1 MIDKL
6 CLVSFS
12 NNADHQNVIY
22 SMYKALKET
31 IDVYTLGII
40 NPKSTIATF
49 EEHNIYCH
57 CPERPG
63 IGRRTFRIDILI
75 ALANKIKKEKITHL
89 YFESQH
95 IWNAALMAL
104 CPQCQKIVAVHDVIP
119 HDGNKAMALS
129 NFITCQMADRIVL
142 RNRMY
147 KDELAKQYNVAERK
161 IHCLDPWRSLASY
174 TKPQYS
180 GVFLYFGRIRKYKG
194 LDIFIKIVASTPEIF
209 YRVVGEPDE
218 ESKVIVNQLKQYS
231 NVTVIDREVS
241 DQEMIEEFEKAD
253 WLVLPYATA
262 TQSGVI
268 VDACLHARPVIA
280 FNVGAI
286 SEQIIEGYNGHLVA
300 ENDVSEFVSTIKKVN
315 SYTQNELDYY
325 SQNAYQ
331 FAKERYSASA
341 AADEFMQI
349 IFDVK

>member
-63 IGRRTFRIDILI
+63 IGKRTFRIDILI

-147 KDELAKQYNVAERK
+147 KDELAKQYNVADRK
-161 IHCLDPWRSLASY
+161 IHCLDLWRSLASY

-194 LDIFIKIVASTPEIF
+194 LDNFIKIVASTPEIF
-209 YRVVGEPDE
+209 YRVVGKPDE
-218 ESKVIVNQLKQYS
+218 ESKVLVNQLKQYS

-241 DQEMIEEFEKAD
+241 DQEMIEEFKKAD

-268 VDACLHARPVIA
+268 VDAYLHARPVIA

>member
-1 MIDKL
+1 
-6 CLVSFS
+6 
-12 NNADHQNVIY
+12 
-22 SMYKALKET
+22 
-31 IDVYTLGII
+31 
-40 NPKSTIATF
+40 
-49 EEHNIYCH
+49 
-57 CPERPG
+57 
-63 IGRRTFRIDILI
+63 
-75 ALANKIKKEKITHL
+75 
-89 YFESQH
+89 
-95 IWNAALMAL
+95 
-104 CPQCQKIVAVHDVIP
+104 
-119 HDGNKAMALS
+119 
-129 NFITCQMADRIVL
+129 MADRIVL

-161 IHCLDPWRSLASY
+161 IHCLDLWRSLASY

-194 LDIFIKIVASTPEIF
+194 LDNFIKIVASTPEIF

>member
-161 IHCLDPWRSLASY
+161 IHCLDLWRSLASY

-194 LDIFIKIVASTPEIF
+194 LDNFIKIVASTPEIF

>member
-63 IGRRTFRIDILI
+63 IGKRTFRIDILI

-161 IHCLDPWRSLASY
+161 IHCLDLWRSLASY

-194 LDIFIKIVASTPEIF
+194 LDNFIKIVASTPEIF
-209 YRVVGEPDE
+209 YRVVGKPDE
-218 ESKVIVNQLKQYS
+218 ESKVLVNQLKQYS

-241 DQEMIEEFEKAD
+241 DQEMIEEFKKAD

-268 VDACLHARPVIA
+268 VDAYLHARPVIA